1 MTARGSVVVGYLDG
15 GTWSACFGL
24 SYRDLIM
31 ADMLGHGRIVRE
43 GGKELRQVCGT
54 GGIVAGRN
62 RVAADF
68 LDNTDGEWLWFI
80 DSDMGFAPDTV
91 DRLVQHADQYTRPVI
106 GGLCFKL
113 TRQARGDFHA
123 ERYLIQPTLYEY
135 VELDTEVGFRPL
147 MGYPRDRPVQVAGT
161 GAACLLIHRRAL
173 TLMRER
179 FGDVWFDPITHPTGL
194 KGGPR
199 TFSEDLS
206 FCVRLQAMDL
216 PVYVHTGVKTCHDK
230 GGVFLDEDAFDRQ
243 QAAHTTT
250 TAAAPA
256 A

>member
-1 MTARGSVVVGYLDG
+1 MKSGTVVVGYLDG

-31 ADMLGHGRIVRE
+31 ADMLGRGRIVRE

-62 RVAADF
+62 KVAQDF

-80 DSDMGFAPDTV
+80 DSDMGFGPDTV
-91 DRLVQHADQYTRPVI
+91 DRLVKSADKTVRPVV

-123 ERYLIQPTLYEY
+123 EKYKIQPTVYEY
-135 VELDTEVGFRPL
+135 LEYEDEVGFRPITD
-147 MGYPRDRPVQVAGT
+147 YPRDTTVRVAAT
-161 GAACLLIHRRAL
+161 GAACILIHRRAL
-173 TLMRER
+173 DKIRAQY
-179 FGDVWFDPITHPTGL
+179 GDVWFDPITHPTGL
-194 KGGPR
+194 KGKPR

-206 FCVRLQAMDL
+206 FCVRLQALDV
-216 PVYVHTGVKTCHDK
+216 PVHVNTSVKTCHDK
-230 GGVFLDEDAFDRQ
+230 HGVFLDEDAYDRQ
-243 QAAHTTT
+243 EAASAV
-250 TAAAPA
+250 AASA